1 MKLQMGVNVY
11 KVSKFCTFSETMVP
25 YSQIHESKALYFFD
39 WCLGREDLLFHF
51 VLSNIEAAFKSFCS
65 PISHC

>member
-1 MKLQMGVNVY
+1 MY
-11 KVSKFCTFSETMVP
+11 TKFLNFALFQKP
-25 YSQIHESKALYFFD
+25 WYLSQIHESKAFYFFG

-51 VLSNIEAAFKSFCS
+51 VLSNIEAVFKSFCS